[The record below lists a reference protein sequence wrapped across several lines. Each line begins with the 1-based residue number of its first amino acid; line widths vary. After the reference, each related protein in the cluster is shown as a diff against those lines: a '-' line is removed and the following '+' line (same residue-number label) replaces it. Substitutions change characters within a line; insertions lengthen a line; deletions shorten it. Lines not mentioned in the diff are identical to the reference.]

1 MVGTRWPVIVPCQ
14 HSSRARGH
22 LLGPTAAAFSAHLRP
37 SARNSFRSRSGHGRD
52 GRCVVDMSTQTRRSP
67 TASARRLEITAHCG
81 RSGGLN
87 RCCRGLRCRAV
98 EWYGPSTAHRP
109 VLRWVVGSTASLREV
124 PSVAFEVEC
133 FVAAVTPEYDL
144 GLKLDVGAFGDGAS
158 VVGVDVVDETLII
171 EVVASRSAGLV

>member
-1 MVGTRWPVIVPCQ
+1 
-14 HSSRARGH
+14 
-22 LLGPTAAAFSAHLRP
+22 
-37 SARNSFRSRSGHGRD
+37 
-52 GRCVVDMSTQTRRSP
+52 
-67 TASARRLEITAHCG
+67 
-81 RSGGLN
+81 
-87 RCCRGLRCRAV
+87 
-98 EWYGPSTAHRP
+98 